1 MINILYMYIHAA
13 DISDGIPWRPDIS
26 NGGRLYVAPIKN
38 KGNASPDAAPTKF
51 DLKVN
56 SV

>member
-13 DISDGIPWRPDIS
+13 DISDGIPWWPDIS